1 MGIVR
6 NILYDS
12 GDIFLPSNLRNLLK
26 TNIIGDP
33 KNTFYIS
40 NWSIVHFLSGIL
52 FGYLINKH
60 LMKRESNLFISNYYF
75 KLFILHTTWECW
87 QMFVEMSNPFSLT
100 GPSNIVDTIIDT
112 ILFMLGATIYKELIA
127 SKTK

>member
-1 MGIVR
+1 MSIVR

-12 GDIFLPSNLRNLLK
+12 GDFLLPSKLRNFLK
-26 TNIIGDP
+26 QNIIGDS

-40 NWSIVHFLSGIL
+40 YWSIVHFLSGIL
-52 FGYLINKH
+52 FGYLINKY
-60 LMKRESNLFISNYYF
+60 LIINESNKLVSNYYF
-75 KLFILHTTWECW
+75 KAFMLHTTWEFW
-87 QMFVEMSNPFSLT
+87 QMFIEMSNPFSII

-112 ILFMLGATIYKELIA
+112 MLFMLGASIYKEVLA